1 MGMSVEETGLEGVLL
16 VNPELL
22 RDERGFFLEV
32 FRKDL
37 FQDLGLPTEFVQ
49 VNQSHSRKGVIRG
62 LHFQWDPPQGKMM
75 RVVEGTAFV
84 VAVDIRKG
92 SPSLGDW
99 FGVEIS
105 ASAPRQLWA
114 PAGFA
119 TGFCALSD
127 FAQVEYL
134 CTGIY
139 NPSAESGIL
148 WSDPEIGITWPT
160 RAPILSGKDR
170 DAQTLAEWL
179 ARSES
184 DHFVYEGGESR

>member
-37 FQDLGLPTEFVQ
+37 FQDFGLPTEFVQ
-49 VNQSHSRKGVIRG
+49 VNQSRSRKGVIRG
-62 LHFQWDPPQGKMM
+62 LHFQWDPPQGKLM

-105 ASAPRQLWA
+105 AGAPRQLWA

-119 TGFCALSD
+119 RGFLVLSD

-134 CTGIY
+134 CTSIY
-139 NPSAESGIL
+139 NPSAESGIV

-160 RAPILSGKDR
+160 QAPILSGKDR
-170 DAQTLAEWL
+170 DAQTLAAWL

>member
-1 MGMSVEETGLEGVLL
+1 M
-16 VNPELL
+16 
-22 RDERGFFLEV
+22 
-32 FRKDL
+32 
-37 FQDLGLPTEFVQ
+37 
-49 VNQSHSRKGVIRG
+49 
-62 LHFQWDPPQGKMM
+62 
-75 RVVEGTAFV
+75 
-84 VAVDIRKG
+84 
-92 SPSLGDW
+92 GDW

-105 ASAPRQLWA
+105 ASTPRQLWA

-119 TGFCALSD
+119 RGFLVLSD

-148 WSDPEIGITWPT
+148 WSDQEIGITWPT
-160 RAPILSGKDR
+160 QAPILSGKDR

-184 DHFVYEGGESR
+184 DHFVFEGGESR